1 VQVRPTRPQVLHLV
15 IQRVNVLGERRRG
28 PLRGRCAAVRAL
40 VEPPLRTLR
49 LRLLALLLPP
59 RVVLL
64 RGRRS
69 LLPLGLRSLR
79 RAGGWL
85 GLRSRGARL
94 LVLVRGVVGLGGGR
108 GAVRRRRRVQA
119 REPHFPPR
127 LDPATKRR
135 GGAAAPSGG
144 KHDADLRS

>member
-1 VQVRPTRPQVLHLV
+1 
-15 IQRVNVLGERRRG
+15 
-28 PLRGRCAAVRAL
+28 LRGRCAAVRAL
-40 VEPPLRTLR
+40 VEPPLRTLG

-94 LVLVRGVVGLGGGR
+94 LVLVRGVVGLGGRR
-108 GAVRRRRRVQA
+108 GAVRRRRRVHA
-119 REPHFPPR
+119 REPNFPPR
-127 LDPATKRR
+127 LGHPATKRR

-144 KHDADLRS
+144 KH